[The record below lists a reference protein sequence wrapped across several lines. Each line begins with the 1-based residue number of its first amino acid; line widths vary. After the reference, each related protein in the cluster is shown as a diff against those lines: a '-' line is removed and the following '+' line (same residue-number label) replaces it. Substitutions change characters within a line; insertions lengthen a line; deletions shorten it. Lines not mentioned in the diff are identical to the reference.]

1 MLVRILSTYHTYE
14 LFVENRWLTPPPFT
28 RHIYYNEE
36 YKYTKENWMCK
47 NYCPYKEKCD
57 VIRAKEE
64 SEKINLGSGIAVGV
78 TTIPSSSCHYHHFHY

>member
-1 MLVRILSTYHTYE
+1 MCYGNHSGAEVNFRKGFESGDPTQ
-14 LFVENRWLTPPPFT
+14 V

-36 YKYTKENWMCK
+36 YLNKYTKENWMCK

-78 TTIPSSSCHYHHFHY
+78 TTIPSSSCRYHHFHY